1 MTFDYILLSTISTMN
16 QTNTSSTLRT
26 PPSVNDGLAPSIFL
40 SVVMP
45 VVLVVFCISYMAWS
59 MERDTRPEKKETN
72 KNKLS
77 VQPLKL
83 EEVPTKIEV
92 KSKV

>member
-1 MTFDYILLSTISTMN
+1 MRMN

-26 PPSVNDGLAPSIFL
+26 PPSVNDGLAPSIIL

-45 VVLVVFCISYMAWS
+45 VVLVVFCISYMLWS
-59 MERDTRPEKKETN
+59 MERDTRPDKKEKNN
-72 KNKLS
+72 KKLS

-92 KSKV
+92 KSID